1 MSFKKYLDQ
10 ILDQNIISKLLSPNN
25 DSFPLGDFTNYQ
37 EIPLGWTNNLS
48 YKEPQEYKKLKNYNK
63 YIFIGMGGAVSMARI
78 ASFINPQKIIYIDNF
93 DIKLIKSLKQEA
105 KKSSTAVFICS
116 KSNQTIETKLL
127 ENLIA
132 VNKKEKFYITDQIL
146 DIEQTRQ
153 LNTPK
158 NIGGRYS
165 ISTHLGILPFYLAGF
180 NLRKITNEINKANKE
195 CKIND
200 KNNHAIL
207 VAGMLYKNYIDNKNL
222 VSIYSKNQKDFIYDW
237 LEQLISE
244 STGKEEKGIL
254 PIKSLDDY
262 PLIKFTNKNNI
273 TEKTAEISIEY
284 NEKIFYTFQKLMY
297 SISIF
302 CSMIDVQ
309 PFDQPNVESTK
320 VRTQSILDQLNKKKK
335 ISYQN
340 SVKEVSQLLD
350 KDNNDIT
357 SILIFSSNLDN
368 NKKEK
373 LVNQIK
379 SFYGKEKK
387 VIIYFGPNYL
397 HSTGQ
402 LLKGS
407 FKNIKN
413 FVIYL
418 HGNEDLNIPN
428 SLYTL
433 NTFVKNQ
440 GYSDHLEMKKNKR
453 NSFYFETTY
462 DEIIKI
468 LKKND

>member
-1 MSFKKYLDQ
+1 MSFEKYLDQ
-10 ILDQNIISKLLSPNN
+10 IIDQNIISKLLSPNN

-48 YKEPQEYKKLKNYNK
+48 YKEPQEYKELKKFNK
-63 YIFIGMGGAVSMARI
+63 YIFIGMGGAISMARI
-78 ASFINPQKIIYIDNF
+78 ASFINPKKIIYIDNF

-146 DIEQTRQ
+146 DIEKTRQ

-165 ISTHLGILPFYLAGF
+165 ISTHLGILPLYLAGF
-180 NLRKITNEINKANKE
+180 NLKKITNEINKANEE

-207 VAGMLYKNYIDNKNL
+207 IAGMLYKNYIDNKNL

-244 STGKEEKGIL
+244 STGKEEKGLL
-254 PIKSLDDY
+254 PIKSLNFY
-262 PLIKFTNKNNI
+262 PVIKFGNENNF
-273 TEKTAEISIEY
+273 TDESAELFIEY

-302 CSMIDVQ
+302 CSMINVQ
-309 PFDQPNVESTK
+309 AFDQPNVESTK
-320 VRTQSILDQLNKKKK
+320 IRTQSILDKLNDKNETFHE
-335 ISYQN
+335 N
-340 SVKEVSQLLD
+340 SLKELYQLLE
-350 KDNNDIT
+350 KDNSDII
-357 SILIFSSNLDN
+357 SFLIFSSNLDN
-368 NKKEK
+368 NMKEK
-373 LVNQIK
+373 LVDQIK
-379 SFYGKEKK
+379 SFYGKDKK
-387 VIIYFGPNYL
+387 VIIFFGPSYL

-413 FVIYL
+413 YVIYL

-462 DEIIKI
+462 DEIIKK
-468 LKKND
+468 LK

>member
-1 MSFKKYLDQ
+1 MEKFKLVWSVKSECGPIRKKNEDSVFP
-10 ILDQNIISKLLSPNN
+10 DLSGSGFVPFKAGVF
-25 DSFPLGDFTNYQ
+25 D
-37 EIPLGWTNNLS
+37 
-48 YKEPQEYKKLKNYNK
+48 
-63 YIFIGMGGAVSMARI
+63 GMGGAISMARI
-78 ASFINPQKIIYIDNF
+78 ASFINPKKIIYIDSF

-146 DIEQTRQ
+146 DIEKTRQ

-180 NLRKITNEINKANKE
+180 NLKKITNQINKANKE

-207 VAGMLYKNYIDNKNL
+207 IAGMLYKNYIDNKNL
-222 VSIYSKNQKDFIYDW
+222 VSIYPKNQKDFIYDW

-244 STGKEEKGIL
+244 STGKEEKGLL
-254 PIKSLDDY
+254 PIKSLNFY
-262 PLIKFTNKNNI
+262 PVIKFGNVNNFSD
-273 TEKTAEISIEY
+273 ESAELFIEY
-284 NEKIFYTFQKLMY
+284 NEKIFYNFQKLMY

-302 CSMIDVQ
+302 CSMINVQ

-320 VRTQSILDQLNKKKK
+320 IRTQSILDKLKDKKE
-335 ISYQN
+335 IFHEN
-340 SVKEVSQLLD
+340 SLKELYQLLE
-350 KDNNDIT
+350 KDNSDII
-357 SILIFSSNLDN
+357 SFLIFSSNLDN
-368 NKKEK
+368 NMKEK
-373 LVNQIK
+373 LVDTIK
-379 SFYGKEKK
+379 SFYGKDKK
-387 VIIYFGPNYL
+387 VIIFFGPSYL

-413 FVIYL
+413 YVIYL

-462 DEIIKI
+462 DEIIKK
-468 LKKND
+468 LS

>member
-180 NLRKITNEINKANKE
+180 NLKKITNEINKANKE

-207 VAGMLYKNYIDNKNL
+207 IAGMLYKNYVDNKNL

-254 PIKSLDDY
+254 PIKSLSDY

-340 SVKEVSQLLD
+340 SVKELSQLLD

-379 SFYGKEKK
+379 SFYRKEKK